1 MDARVLFFQQITTS
15 EPACLLQSALYRTA
29 EPPALRPEKTRPR
42 PGFYRSLLNRSR
54 LKRTNIASR
63 LNQWLDAARHSRS
76 SQSAVPARNLCEVL
90 LMVVL
95 GIKKYRRF

>member
-1 MDARVLFFQQITTS
+1 MDARVLFFYRNTTA
-15 EPACLLQSALYRTA
+15 ELVCLLGSALFRTA
-29 EPPALRPEKTRPR
+29 ELPALRAEKTRLR

-54 LKRTNIASR
+54 LKRTNVALR
-63 LNQWLDAARHSRS
+63 LNQWLDPARHSRS

-95 GIKKYRRF
+95 GIKKYRRL